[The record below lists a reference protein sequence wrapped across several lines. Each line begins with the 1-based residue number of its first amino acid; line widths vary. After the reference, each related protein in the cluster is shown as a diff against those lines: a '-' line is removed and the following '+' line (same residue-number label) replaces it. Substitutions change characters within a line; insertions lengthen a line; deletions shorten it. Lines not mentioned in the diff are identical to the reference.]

1 MRRRYIVPRISND
14 EFTFAVVTADTDR
27 KLSAAAF
34 RNSLTEALTE
44 WVALTAE
51 GTRAWRASALDF
63 NVGDLAEH
71 LPASRS
77 LRRVLVRHG
86 IRRLTVETFADC
98 DSPASP
104 WTYDTV
110 LVDAGDDAAPD
121 KGDETETQEEVK
133 CL

>member
-1 MRRRYIVPRISND
+1 MKQRHIVPRISND

-44 WVALTAE
+44 WVGLTAE

-71 LPASRS
+71 LPASRG
-77 LRRVLVRHG
+77 LRRVLAQHG
-86 IRRLTVETFADC
+86 IRRLTIETFVDC

-104 WTYDTV
+104 WTYDTI
-110 LVDAGDDAAPD
+110 LVDAGDDATPD
-121 KGDETETQEEVK
+121 KGDEMETQEEVK
-133 CL
+133 GL

>member
-1 MRRRYIVPRISND
+1 MRQRYIVPRISHD
-14 EFTFAVVTADTDR
+14 EFKFAVVTADTDR

-63 NVGDLAEH
+63 NVGTLAEH
-71 LPASRS
+71 LPASRG
-77 LRRVLVRHG
+77 LRRALVRQG
-86 IRRLTVETFADC
+86 LRRLTVETFVDC

-110 LVDAGDDAAPD
+110 LVDAGDIATPD
-121 KGDETETQEEVK
+121 KRDGAEAQEEVESP
-133 CL
+133 

>member
-1 MRRRYIVPRISND
+1 MRQRYVVPRISND
-14 EFTFAVVTADTDR
+14 EFTFAVVTVDIDR
-27 KLSAAAF
+27 KLSAAEF

-71 LPASRS
+71 MPASRG
-77 LRRVLVRHG
+77 LRRVLARRG
-86 IRRLTVETFADC
+86 IRRLTVETFVDC
-98 DSPASP
+98 DSPANP

-110 LVDAGDDAAPD
+110 LVDAGDTAAPG
-121 KGDETETQEEVK
+121 KGDRTEAQQEVK
-133 CL
+133 CP

>member
-1 MRRRYIVPRISND
+1 MRQRYVVPRISND

-71 LPASRS
+71 LPASRG
-77 LRRVLVRHG
+77 LRRTLAKHG
-86 IRRLTVETFADC
+86 IRKLTIETFVDC

-110 LVDAGDDAAPD
+110 LVDAGDTATPD
-121 KGDETETQEEVK
+121 KKDGAETQEEVK
-133 CL
+133 SP